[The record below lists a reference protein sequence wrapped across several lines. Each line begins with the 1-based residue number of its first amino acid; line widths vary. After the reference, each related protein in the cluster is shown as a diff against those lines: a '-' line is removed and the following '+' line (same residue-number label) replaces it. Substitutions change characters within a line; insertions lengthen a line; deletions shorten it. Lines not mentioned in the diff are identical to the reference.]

1 MKHGIIGVKGGR
13 MDPKRE
19 RLRQLL
25 KDYYASYYAELRTRL
40 PDNAALPEQ
49 IPHFLRDHPR
59 IITVIE
65 YADGYVI
72 THRPSSASKREV
84 VGASET
90 FVIAADDR
98 HRTVG
103 EATGKAYLPH
113 SVFDESE
120 AHFARDVGSGEYA
133 EPTDFELRDYVS
145 NGEVIGRTEEA
156 ARREAAEVIRELF
169 EENPPMN
176 PGRTLPR
183 LSDQSARMRL
193 PSPLRR
199 WGSGRFA
206 RENMGLLYSLGF
218 VVLLIVGLS
227 VYAGASILEDREDQ
241 VQRVAAVEVRDAS
254 QKATDLAAA
263 TEGAAIHEALE
274 AAAKERAEKEGAQEE
289 TAPPRNA
296 EQTAREQASTSASA
310 SAVAPSATPPNTTMY
325 LTIPK
330 LGLYDIPVLEGTSEA
345 ILSQGVGHV
354 PGTGYPWLA
363 GSNTYIAGHRLGY
376 PGTISDHVF
385 WSLPSLVVGDKV
397 ILEDSLGQSY
407 TYQVRDILEVSPADL
422 SVTGTVGSDM
432 VSLQTCIEN
441 YGDYWTPGPNWYVR
455 YIVRAQ
461 RVA

>member
-1 MKHGIIGVKGGR
+1 MN
-13 MDPKRE
+13 PKRE

-25 KDYYASYYAELRTRL
+25 KDYYAKYYAELRSQL
-40 PDNAALPEQ
+40 PNYAAAPEQ
-49 IPHFLRDHPR
+49 VPHFLRSHSR
-59 IITVIE
+59 TITVIE
-65 YADGYVI
+65 YADGYVV
-72 THRPSSASKREV
+72 THRPSSASKRD

-98 HRTVG
+98 DRTVG

-113 SVFDESE
+113 SDFDESE
-120 AHFARDVGSGEYA
+120 APFAREIGSGAYA

-145 NGEVIGRTEEA
+145 NDKVIRRTEEA
-156 ARREAAEVIRELF
+156 ARREAAEVIREFF

-176 PGRTLPR
+176 LGRTLPQRKDR
-183 LSDQSARMRL
+183 LVKIHL
-193 PSPLRR
+193 PLPF
-199 WGSGRFA
+199 WGWRSGRFA
-206 RENMGLLYSLGF
+206 RENMGVVYSLGF
-218 VVLLIVGLS
+218 VALLVVGFS
-227 VYAGASILEDREDQ
+227 VYVGASILEDSGNQ
-241 VQRVAAVEVRDAS
+241 VERVASVAVRDAS
-254 QKATDLAAA
+254 QKAIDQAAA
-263 TEGAAIHEALE
+263 TEGAAIQEGLE
-274 AAAKERAEKEGAQEE
+274 AAAKEVAQKE
-289 TAPPRNA
+289 TAPTRNT
-296 EQTAREQASTSASA
+296 EQAAQEQASTSASASATTSALASASA
-310 SAVAPSATPPNTTMY
+310 SAVAPSATPPGTTMY

-345 ILSQGVGHV
+345 VLSQGVGHV

-385 WSLPSLVVGDKV
+385 WNLPSLALGDQV

-407 TYQVRDILEVSPADL
+407 TYQVSEILEVSPADL
-422 SVTGTVGSDM
+422 SVTGTVGRDV

-455 YIVRAQ
+455 YVVRAD